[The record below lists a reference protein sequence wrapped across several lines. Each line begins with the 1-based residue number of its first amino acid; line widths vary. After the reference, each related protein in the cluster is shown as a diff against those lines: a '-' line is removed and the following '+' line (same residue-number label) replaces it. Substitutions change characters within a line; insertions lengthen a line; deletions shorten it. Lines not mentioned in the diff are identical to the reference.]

1 VGAQRYLARKVFYA
15 LLTLLFVLVFN
26 FLLFRVMPSDPIELL
41 ARSNRLTEQ
50 DQQELRESLGL
61 CQPPEGQPSCNLFQE
76 LATLPTYLRE
86 TLTGNLG
93 ISLRSADRVSDL
105 IMEALPQTILLI
117 GLGTLFSTVFGVLIG
132 IRGGWRRGSTFDTTS
147 LYGSLVFY
155 SMPEGW
161 LGMIL
166 LIIFAGTLGWFP
178 AGGYQSSQDLTGW
191 AHIVDVANHLFL
203 PCLTLTLGYIGE
215 YAIIMRSSLLEVMN
229 EDFVQTARAK
239 GVQDRLV
246 RKRHAVPN
254 AFLPTFT
261 LIFLSFGFVLGGA
274 IIIETVFSW
283 PGIGLLT
290 YNAIGEQDYPVI
302 QGVFL
307 LSSATVILFNLI
319 ADVTYG
325 YLDPRIRQA

>member
-1 VGAQRYLARKVFYA
+1 MGTRRYLTRKVLHA
-15 LLTLLFVLVFN
+15 MATLLFVLLFN
-26 FLLFRVMPSDPIELL
+26 FVLFRVMPGDPIANLT
-41 ARSNRLTEQ
+41 RSQHLTEL
-50 DQQELRESLGL
+50 DRAEMRESLGL
-61 CQPPEGQPSCNLFQE
+61 CQPPAGVSRCSLMQQLT
-76 LATLPTYLRE
+76 TLPTYLRA

-93 ISLRSADRVSDL
+93 RSLRSAAPVTEEIGGRL
-105 IMEALPQTILLI
+105 LPTALLV
-117 GLGTLFSTVFGVLIG
+117 GLGTLFATTFGVLIG
-132 IRGGWRRGSTFDTTS
+132 IKGGWRRGSRFDTTS
-147 LYGSLVFY
+147 LYTSLVFY
-155 SMPEGW
+155 AAPEGW

-166 LIIFAGTLGWFP
+166 LILFAGTLGWFP
-178 AGGYQSSQDLTGW
+178 SGGYRSSADLSGF
-191 AHIVDVANHLFL
+191 AHFVDVANHLFL

-229 EDFVQTARAK
+229 EDFILTARAK

-246 RKRHAVPN
+246 RRRHAVPN

-274 IIIETVFSW
+274 IVIETVFSW
-283 PGIGLLT
+283 PGIGRLT
-290 YNAIGEQDYPVI
+290 YDAIADRDYPVI

-307 LSSATVILFNLI
+307 LSSALVILFNLL